1 MSWRFPRYKI
11 NDQDVIDYYA
21 WNENALPFVEEA
33 TGMLNEHNFKYGAF
47 NDLSKWDDDVG
58 YRLHHV
64 QQAADPNSYRIH
76 DPGPPTR
83 GGVSNGVR
91 DDDGDNDGDAD
102 EEGIPANFIWMI
114 SRGGWSRIDDM
125 IITVNTPAQGAQLW
139 IQFSAQF
146 ELWRGSTVSI
156 SSGIDW
162 GAQLAIR
169 VAGTVVYESL
179 VGSGEVEN
187 DPASGA
193 AGVRNA
199 PAIWGRRYPVSMDCI
214 VNVPPGSHVVEV
226 VFYSE
231 SANYDTSHF
240 VSNRELTVLEIL

>member
-1 MSWRFPRYKI
+1 MSWRFPRYQI
-11 NDQDVIDYYA
+11 FDADVIDYHA
-21 WNENALPFVEEA
+21 WNENAIPFVEEA

-64 QQAADPNSYRIH
+64 QQAADPNSYRA
-76 DPGPPTR
+76 
-83 GGVSNGVR
+83 GGSVSNGVR
-91 DDDGDNDGDAD
+91 DDDGDGDGLRD
-102 EEGIPANFIWMI
+102 ETGIPPNFVWMI
-114 SRGGWSRIDDM
+114 SRGGWARIDDM
-125 IITVNTPAQGAQLW
+125 IITLNTPAQGAQLW

-146 ELWRGSTVSI
+146 ELWRGKNFDIVSDV
-156 SSGIDW
+156 DW
-162 GAQLAIR
+162 GAQFAIR
-169 VAGTVVYESL
+169 VDGAVVYESL
-179 VGSGEVEN
+179 VGSGELDN
-187 DPASGA
+187 DPASEG

-214 VNVPPGSHVVEV
+214 VEVPPGAHVVEV

-240 VSNRELTVLEIL
+240 VSNRELIVLEML